1 MTALTDCCSRKTQC
15 FIWFIKQSRRVGR
28 LANTAGTPS
37 CTHEYT
43 QEVSDLVDRR
53 PWHHGYGRPL
63 WILVHRKHNDRLPW
77 GTPPSHH
84 TPPSTPPVPPG
95 LPQASRYLLFFWVT
109 ASLVSNSAAL
119 SCCAR
124 CFFTQRDLDAQH
136 VTDVTILTQI
146 SVWPCDFFKSQEKM
160 KENSVSVSLLS
171 PYLFILWWYLLCLS
185 VGRQRSWRGRPGCC
199 DKLRNTFI

>member
-1 MTALTDCCSRKTQC
+1 MFHLIHKTKQKGGALGKHSRHSVVYTWIHTRSIWPGRQQAVASWVWETSLNPGPQKTQ
-15 FIWFIKQSRRVGR
+15 WSPPLR
-28 LANTAGTPS
+28 NPS
-37 CTHEYT
+37 
-43 QEVSDLVDRR
+43 L
-53 PWHHGYGRPL
+53 
-63 WILVHRKHNDRLPW
+63 
-77 GTPPSHH
+77 PSH
-84 TPPSTPPVPPG
+84 PSLHPPVPPG